1 MKRDANRNISVCV
14 NIFFARAPGSRKPE
28 TEMGNFPSAAWP
40 QNHSLCNY
48 CMQFSTI
55 ALHQWTPCVCP
66 VGKCNFPLAV
76 CNIFGSH
83 SQSELALIIY
93 LWLLSAID
101 NLISRNYCY
110 LLCVCRSSRPQG
122 TPVDQLL
129 LHFLCPGT
137 GILLTVE
144 FMYND
149 WTTMWVFICDLLTD
163 EAFQLRIAL
172 RD

>member
-101 NLISRNYCY
+101 NLISRN
-110 LLCVCRSSRPQG
+110 
-122 TPVDQLL
+122 QLL